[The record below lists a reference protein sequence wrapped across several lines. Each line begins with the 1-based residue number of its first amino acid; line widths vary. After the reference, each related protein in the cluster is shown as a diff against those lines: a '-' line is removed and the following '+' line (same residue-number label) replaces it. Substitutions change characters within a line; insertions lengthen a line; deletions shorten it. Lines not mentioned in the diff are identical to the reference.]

1 MNPIRR
7 FCDWYAAKKAAK
19 KAAREQRQ
27 AETLAA
33 FCKLVVS
40 IGSRLTEEDL
50 ANAKRIVE

>member
-7 FCDWYAAKKAAK
+7 FCDWYAAKKAA
-19 KAAREQRQ
+19 RDQRQ

-33 FCKLVVS
+33 FWKLVVS